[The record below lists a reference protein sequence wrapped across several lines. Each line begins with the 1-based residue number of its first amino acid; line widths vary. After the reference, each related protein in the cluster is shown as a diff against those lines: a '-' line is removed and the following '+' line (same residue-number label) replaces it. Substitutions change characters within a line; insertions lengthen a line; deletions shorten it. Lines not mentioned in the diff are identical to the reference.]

1 MLEKHMCHDASGAEV
16 VVVANDDWRNG
27 FAVHAAERGENHSDA
42 ESDETET
49 TDGGEDVFAKHVVI
63 VVLHLLKHGIELV
76 FLGFGKRKTDWMGVL
91 KSLVKLKKL
100 LPELIEI
107 LVERLFFLKDIAPRE
122 NEVHL
127 VEHETAEQTVFGV
140 VYQRCDL
147 ARSAR
152 ENGRQAR
159 AFKLDKL
166 TVFAASVGDKLVME
180 CLAETIGEI
189 AIVGLKGVGKGVAF
203 GLENETYAV
212 VVVQHLI
219 DSSGA
224 AVARNQKRFDGR
236 LDRLLVVFLVEHIL
250 ILLTLEL
257 FHFQRVKLLEVIMNG
272 LDKMPA

>member
-1 MLEKHMCHDASGAEV
+1 MFENHLSHNASGAEV
-16 VVVANDDWRNG
+16 VVVADDDWRNG
-27 FAVHAAERGENHSDA
+27 FAVHAAERGENHDDA

-49 TDGGEDVFAKHVVI
+49 TDGGEDVFAKHIVI
-63 VVLHLLKHGIELV
+63 VVLHLLEHGIELV
-76 FLGFGKRKTDWMGVL
+76 FLGFGKRETDWIGVL
-91 KSLVKLKKL
+91 KSLVKLEKL

-107 LVERLFFLKDIAPRE
+107 IVKRFFFFKNIAPRE
-122 NEVHL
+122 NEVHF
-127 VEHETAEQTVFGV
+127 VEYETAEQTVFSV

-147 ARSAR
+147 AWSAG

-159 AFKLDKL
+159 TFKLDKL
-166 TVFAASVGDKLVME
+166 AIFAASVGDKLVME

-189 AIVGLKGVGKGVAF
+189 AVVGLKGVGKGVAL

-236 LDRLLVVFLVEHIL
+236 LDRLLVVFLVKHIL
-250 ILLTLEL
+250 ILLALEL
-257 FHFQRVKLLEVIMNG
+257 FHFQ
-272 LDKMPA
+272 